1 MKFRTNRQ
9 WLLWTLALILGLATF
24 WMPARAAT
32 NINIDGNV
40 DDWQN
45 VAKTKTS
52 SQAEVAMVVN
62 NGQLYFYVAM
72 NPTGTKSAENNGWAA
87 NNTFSLDQ
95 GYTLKV
101 GSNTYYLTP
110 KVLNNQSYQS
120 PTKIGQKVRITVNV
134 SADKWGSYN
143 NNGNAPAYVTA
154 VKNNSEAGYQNVFE
168 GQVPLS
174 DLQLSG
180 GQQNFALS
188 GGGYSL
194 GNYSTKAQAMDSSAS
209 QSSSSSSS
217 SSTTEPGQQ
226 YDGHP
231 NIKIDGGFDD
241 WAGVSKT
248 KIRFRGDDY
257 NVKEGALLQ
266 YGGNLYIYINM
277 SPNIGG
283 GYSALQPDGY
293 KLTIGKLVFDLRVEN
308 ADGQTFQPLKKA
320 DQTQAV
326 TMGIYNE
333 NTRDWQA
340 KPAGVNGFATRKVT
354 ATGGQTDIFEMKL
367 PLKALGASADD
378 GQTITLKNGNLG
390 DESMTVSGGS
400 TGPILLAGSGFG
412 LALLGFWQYRR
423 RRSLEDRL

>member
-72 NPTGTKSAENNGWAA
+72 NPTGTAPTAKNNWEVR
-87 NNTFSLDQ
+87 NQFYLRQ
-95 GYTLKV
+95 KYFLKV
-101 GSNTYYLTP
+101 GGNTYELTP
-110 KVLNNQSYQS
+110 QPLNNQSYQA
-120 PTKIGQKVRITVNV
+120 PKKVGQKVQIMVNV
-134 SADKWGSYN
+134 YSNKTGSYN
-143 NNGNAPAYVTA
+143 NNGNASAYVTA
-154 VKNNSEAGYQNVFE
+154 VKNNSQDGYQNVFE
-168 GQVPLS
+168 GKVPLS
-174 DLQLSG
+174 DLQLTDE
-180 GQQNFALS
+180 QQNFTLS
-188 GGGYSL
+188 GGGYGVGS
-194 GNYSTKAQAMDSSAS
+194 YSTKNQVATNPAS
-209 QSSSSSSS
+209 QSSASSSS

-248 KIRFRGDDY
+248 KIREPGDDF

-266 YGGNLYIYINM
+266 YDGNLYIYINM
-277 SPNIGG
+277 SPNRGS
-283 GYSALQPDGY
+283 GYRTLQPSDY
-293 KLTIGKLVFDLRVEN
+293 KLTIGNVVYDLTIEN
-308 ADGQTFQPLKKA
+308 ADGQTYQALSKV
-320 DQTQAV
+320 DQTQAI
-326 TMGIYNE
+326 TMGVYNE
-333 NTRDWQA
+333 KTNDWQA
-340 KPAGVNGFATRKVT
+340 KPAGASGYVTRKRT
-354 ATGGQTDIFEMKL
+354 ATGGFTDIFEVKL

-378 GQTITLKNGNLG
+378 GQTITLKNSTLG
-390 DESMTVSGGS
+390 AESMTVSGGS